1 MTPASRGAANGD
13 AGANDEEADAPSEEG
28 AEMLLSRVAE
38 NICWAGRYLE
48 RAEAT
53 ARLVVSHTELYVDLP
68 LSAGL
73 GWTPLLAVTGTRELF
88 GARHRLVTEDDVIT
102 FLAADP
108 SHPGSIPAAVLAAR
122 ENLRRTRDQ
131 IPREAYEIVNGLA
144 HWITDHGAGA
154 VPRRTRVANLREVIR
169 RCQLLNGVLDDAMC
183 HDAAHAFFEI
193 GRFTERADMTTRV
206 LDVEA
211 EILLRQ
217 HDENT
222 TYADVTWMSALDS
235 LSARQA
241 FRRSRRAAVSGP
253 EAISFL
259 LADPQFP
266 RSVEHCLTRVSR
278 FLLELPNEEV
288 PMRACAAVQERLLE
302 VDPTTLD
309 AGGLHDVVDEL
320 QEGIGRFHDEV
331 AATYFNVAMPASD
344 DALVLAG

>member
-1 MTPASRGAANGD
+1 
-13 AGANDEEADAPSEEG
+13 
-28 AEMLLSRVAE
+28 MLLSRVAE
-38 NICWAGRYLE
+38 NICWGGRYIE

-53 ARLVVSHTELYVDLP
+53 ARLVASHTELYVDLP

-88 GARHRLVTEDDVIT
+88 GRRHQLVTEDDVIG
-102 FLAADP
+102 FLATDP

-131 IPREAYEIVNGLA
+131 FPREAYEVVNGLA
-144 HWITDHGAGA
+144 LWITDHAPAA
-154 VPRRTRVANLREVIR
+154 VHRRTRVAHLRQVIS
-169 RCQLLNGVLDDAMC
+169 RCQLLSGVLDDAMC

-217 HDENT
+217 HDDDAPYN
-222 TYADVTWMSALDS
+222 DVTWMAALDS
-235 LSARQA
+235 LNARQA
-241 FRRSRRAAVSGP
+241 FRRSRRVGVSGP
-253 EAISFL
+253 EAINFL

-278 FLLELPNEEV
+278 SLLELPNEEA
-288 PMRACAAVQERLLE
+288 PMRACAAVQEQLLE
-302 VDPTTLD
+302 VDPAALD
-309 AGGLHDVVDEL
+309 AAGLHQLVDEL
-320 QEGIGRFHDEV
+320 QTGIAHIHDEV
-331 AATYFNVAMPASD
+331 AATYFDVATPASED
-344 DALVLAG
+344 TLVLAG